1 MVLAIDFIYKIKI
14 CFEKMN
20 SDQEKKN
27 LYLCIIATFYLVL
40 MNQQYFL
47 LEGNGVSLLKVTAMC
62 LSPLLLLL
70 FSPKIFIK
78 PFIWGGVYLLWFFG
92 SMYIQYE
99 SPRLGTMGYTAMF
112 ICMYIVFYNLVYSGA
127 FTKKYFQNLMQV
139 MLWVFISVIVIQQ
152 IVAVGSGRIFEIAN
166 LYYWPGDNAMKVPG
180 LSLEPSHSARIMGAM
195 FLGFLHTTEFIEN
208 KPVTPVYLWKNYRW
222 LTLGFLYA
230 MISMY
235 SGTAMVVLAILA
247 VYFFWGKQL
256 FYVVP
261 LCLLAWILIPQVEY
275 VPTERAIAT
284 AGAMLT
290 LDVDEVIVA
299 DGSAAHRVAPVLNV
313 LNLDY
318 SDSRTWFGYGMDYS
332 RQYKLN
338 DNEKSIWTD
347 RGVICYIIG
356 ILLVFTC
363 AIKPLFSVATL
374 LFLAVAGSSLL
385 NFYYTWGILM
395 IFTVVSYFYIEK
407 QKSRNVYED

>member
-1 MVLAIDFIYKIKI
+1 MLNKT
-14 CFEKMN
+14 
-20 SDQEKKN
+20 
-27 LYLCIIATFYLVL
+27 IIATFYLVI
-40 MNQQYFL
+40 MNFQHVPLEGQGVSPLKVAAMLASPLVFL
-47 LEGNGVSLLKVTAMC
+47 LNFKMSKAVTWGAVYVVWLFAAMY
-62 LSPLLLLL
+62 
-70 FSPKIFIK
+70 F
-78 PFIWGGVYLLWFFG
+78 
-92 SMYIQYE
+92 QYDN
-99 SPRLGTMGYTAMF
+99 PRLETLGYCAMF
-112 ICMYIVFYNLVYSGA
+112 VMTYVTFYNLVRGGS
-127 FTKKYFQNLMQV
+127 FKKEYFQKLLRYF
-139 MLWVFISVIVIQQ
+139 LWTYIVVIVLQQAISVVLRAE
-152 IVAVGSGRIFEIAN
+152 VPFLNFYYVPDDIF
-166 LYYWPGDNAMKVPG
+166 KVPG
-180 LSLEPSHSARIMGAM
+180 LTQEPSSSARIMGAM
-195 FLGFLHTTEFIEN
+195 FLAFLHTTEFIEN

-247 VYFFWGKQL
+247 VYFFRGKQL

-275 VPTERAIAT
+275 VPTERAMAT

-299 DGSAAHRVAPVLNV
+299 DGSAAYRVAPVLNV

-318 SDSRTWFGYGMDYS
+318 SDSRTWFGYGTDYS